1 MKYLPPNRRGARLAA
16 GLALTAAAS
25 LTFAACGGGG
35 SSGTPQGQASEGGG
49 GGGGGGE
56 IAVTLITKDNNNPFW
71 ISMQQGAE
79 NAASKNG
86 VTLTKAAGAKDGD
99 EDGQVKAIEAAVAR
113 GDKGILIAPNG
124 PGVNDAIETAR
135 SQGIYVIAL
144 DTPPDPADTVDLT
157 IATDNF
163 KAGDLIGKWA
173 AGTLNG
179 KKATIAMLDAF
190 NDKVVTVD
198 VNRDQGFLTGMGIDT
213 KDKGKNGD
221 EAATGKYTG
230 GKGGDYQIVCH
241 EPSQGAQDGG
251 KTGME
256 SCLSKSKDINTVY
269 TINEPTA
276 AGAVEALQ
284 AAGIK
289 DAVVV
294 SVDGGCSPGIAMV
307 KDGTIGAT
315 SQQYPIKMAEQ
326 GVETLKKMVDS
337 NGSDKPQ
344 NSPGLNFVDA
354 GVALVTDKP
363 VQGVESITSA
373 DAEKLCWGGK

>member
-1 MKYLPPNRRGARLAA
+1 MKYLPPNRRGTRLAA
-16 GLALTAAAS
+16 ALALTAAAS
-25 LTFAACGGGG
+25 LTFAACGGGTETG
-35 SSGTPQGQASEGGG
+35 APGAEASEGGG
-49 GGGGGGE
+49 GGGE
-56 IAVTLITKDNNNPFW
+56 AVAVTLITKDNNNPFW
-71 ISMQQGAE
+71 ISMQKGAE
-79 NAASKNG
+79 DAAAKNG

-124 PGVNDAIETAR
+124 PGVNDALDNAK

-256 SCLSKSKDINTVY
+256 SCLSKNKDINTVY

-315 SQQYPIKMAEQ
+315 SQQYPIKMAEM
-326 GVETLKKMVDS
+326 GVETIKKMVDS
-337 NGSDKPQ
+337 NGSDKPA
-344 NSPGLNFVDA
+344 NSPGLDFVDA

-363 VQGVESITSA
+363 VQGLESITSA
-373 DAEKLCWGGK
+373 DAEKICWGGK

>member
-1 MKYLPPNRRGARLAA
+1 MKYLPPNRRGTRLAA
-16 GLALTAAAS
+16 ALALTAAAS
-25 LTFAACGGGG
+25 LTFAACGGGTETG
-35 SSGTPQGQASEGGG
+35 APGAEASEGGG
-49 GGGGGGE
+49 GGGE
-56 IAVTLITKDNNNPFW
+56 AVAVTLITKDNNNPFW
-71 ISMQQGAE
+71 ISMQKGAE
-79 NAASKNG
+79 EAAAQNN

-113 GDKGILIAPNG
+113 GDKGILITPNG
-124 PGVNDAIETAR
+124 PGVNSAIESAK
-135 SQGIYVIAL
+135 SSGIYVIAL

-163 KAGDLIGKWA
+163 KAGELIGQWA
-173 AGTLNG
+173 KAQLKG

-213 KDKGKNGD
+213 KDKAKNGD
-221 EAATGKYTG
+221 EAPTGKYTS

-241 EPSQGAQDGG
+241 EPSQGAQDEG

-276 AGAVEALQ
+276 AGAVEALS

-307 KDGTIGAT
+307 KDGTLGAT
-315 SQQYPIKMAEQ
+315 SQQYPIKMAQ
-326 GVETLKKMVDS
+326 MGVETIKKMVDT
-337 NGSDKPQ
+337 NGAEKPA
-344 NSPGLNFVDA
+344 NSPGLDFVDA

-363 VQGVESITSA
+363 VEGVESITSA
-373 DAEKLCWGGK
+373 EAEKVCWGGK

>member
-1 MKYLPPNRRGARLAA
+1 MKYLPPSRRGVRLAA
-16 GLALTAAAS
+16 AVALTAAAS

-35 SSGTPQGQASEGGG
+35 NTGTPEAEGSAS
-49 GGGGGGE
+49 GGGGE

-71 ISMQQGAE
+71 ISMQKGAE
-79 NAASKNG
+79 DAASKNG

-124 PGVNDAIETAR
+124 PGVNDALDNAK

-256 SCLSKSKDINTVY
+256 SCLSKNKDINTVY

-315 SQQYPIKMAEQ
+315 SQQYPIKMAEM
-326 GVETLKKMVDS
+326 GVETIKKMVDS
-337 NGSDKPQ
+337 NGSDKPA
-344 NSPGLNFVDA
+344 NSPGLDFVDA

-363 VQGVESITSA
+363 VQGLESITSA
-373 DAEKLCWGGK
+373 DAEKICWGGK

>member
-1 MKYLPPNRRGARLAA
+1 MKYLPPGRRGVRLAA
-16 GLALTAAAS
+16 AVAMTAAAS

-35 SSGTPQGQASEGGG
+35 NTGSPQAQGSASGGG
-49 GGGGGGE
+49 GGGA

-71 ISMQQGAE
+71 ISMQKGAE
-79 NAASKNG
+79 DAASKNG

-124 PGVNDAIETAR
+124 PGVNDALDNAK

-256 SCLSKSKDINTVY
+256 SCLSKNKDINTVY

-315 SQQYPIKMAEQ
+315 SQQYPIKMAEM
-326 GVETLKKMVDS
+326 GVETIKKMVDS
-337 NGSDKPQ
+337 NGSDKPA
-344 NSPGLNFVDA
+344 NSPGLDFVDA

-363 VQGVESITSA
+363 VQGLESITSA
-373 DAEKLCWGGK
+373 DAEKICWGGK

>member
-1 MKYLPPNRRGARLAA
+1 MKYLPPNRKGTRLAA

-25 LTFAACGGGG
+25 LTLAACGGGG
-35 SSGTPQGQASEGGG
+35 NAGSPQAQGSASGGG
-49 GGGGGGE
+49 GGGA

-71 ISMQQGAE
+71 ISMQKGAE
-79 NAASKNG
+79 DAASKNG

-113 GDKGILIAPNG
+113 GDKGILITPNG
-124 PGVNDAIETAR
+124 PGVNNAIENAR
-135 SQGIYVIAL
+135 NAGIYVIAL

-163 KAGDLIGKWA
+163 KAGELIGKWA

-179 KKATIAMLDAF
+179 KKAAIAMLDAF

-230 GKGGDYQIVCH
+230 GKGGEYQIVCH

-256 SCLSKSKDINTVY
+256 SCLSKNKDINTVY

-276 AGAVEALQ
+276 AGAVEALD

-315 SQQYPIKMAEQ
+315 SQQYPIKMAEM
-326 GVETLKKMVDS
+326 GVETIKKMVDS
-337 NGSDKPQ
+337 NGSDKPA
-344 NSPGLNFVDA
+344 NSPGLDFVDA

-363 VQGVESITSA
+363 VQGLESITSA
-373 DAEKLCWGGK
+373 DAEKICWGGK

>member
-1 MKYLPPNRRGARLAA
+1 
-16 GLALTAAAS
+16 
-25 LTFAACGGGG
+25 
-35 SSGTPQGQASEGGG
+35 
-49 GGGGGGE
+49 
-56 IAVTLITKDNNNPFW
+56 LITKDNNNPFW

-79 NAASKNG
+79 NAAKQNG
-86 VTLTKAAGAKDGD
+86 ITLTKAAGAKDGD

-124 PGVNDAIETAR
+124 PGVNEALESAK
-135 SQGIYVIAL
+135 SQGIYTIAL
-144 DTPPDPADTVDLT
+144 DTPPDPADTVDVI

-213 KDKGKNGD
+213 KNKAKNAD
-221 EAATGKYTG
+221 EPATGKYTG

-241 EPSQGAQDGG
+241 EPSQGAQDEG

-256 SCLSKSKDINTVY
+256 SCLSKSKDINVVY

-289 DAVVV
+289 DALVV

-315 SQQYPIKMAEQ
+315 SQQYPIKMAEM
-326 GVETLKKMVDS
+326 GVETIKKMVDS
-337 NGSDKPQ
+337 NGSDKPA
-344 NSPGLNFVDA
+344 NSPGLDFVDA

-363 VQGVESITSA
+363 VQGLESITSA
-373 DAEKLCWGGK
+373 DAEKICWGGK

>member
-1 MKYLPPNRRGARLAA
+1 MKYLPPNRRGTRLTAA
-16 GLALTAAAS
+16 LALTAAAS
-25 LTFAACGGGG
+25 LMFAACGGGG
-35 SSGTPQGQASEGGG
+35 SETGAPGAEASEGGG
-49 GGGGGGE
+49 GGE
-56 IAVTLITKDNNNPFW
+56 AVAVTLITKDNNNPFW
-71 ISMQQGAE
+71 IAMQKGADE
-79 NAASKNG
+79 AGAKNG
-86 VTLTKAAGAKDGD
+86 VTITKAAGAKDGD
-99 EDGQVKAIEAAVAR
+99 EDGQVKAIEASIAR
-113 GDKGILIAPNG
+113 GDKGILITPNG
-124 PGVNDAIETAR
+124 PGVNSAIENAR
-135 SQGIYVIAL
+135 AAGIYVIAL

-163 KAGDLIGKWA
+163 KAGELIGQWA

-213 KDKGKNGD
+213 KDKTKNGD
-221 EAATGKYTG
+221 EAPTGQYTG
-230 GKGGDYQIVCH
+230 GKGGDYEIVCH
-241 EPSQGAQDGG
+241 EPSQGAQDEG

-256 SCLSKSKDINTVY
+256 SCLSKNKDINTVY

-315 SQQYPIKMAEQ
+315 SQQYPVKMAQ
-326 GVETLKKMVDS
+326 IGVEAIKKIVDT
-337 NGSDKPQ
+337 NGAEKPQ
-344 NSPGLNFVDA
+344 VTPGLDFLDA

-363 VQGVESITSA
+363 VEGVESITSA
-373 DAEKLCWGGK
+373 EAEKICWGGE

>member
-1 MKYLPPNRRGARLAA
+1 M
-16 GLALTAAAS
+16 TAAAS

-35 SSGTPQGQASEGGG
+35 NTGSPQAQGSASGGG
-49 GGGGGGE
+49 GGGGA

-71 ISMQQGAE
+71 ISMQKGAE
-79 NAASKNG
+79 DAASKNG

-124 PGVNDAIETAR
+124 PGVNDALDNAK

-256 SCLSKSKDINTVY
+256 SCLSKNKDINTVY

-276 AGAVEALQ
+276 AGAVEALD

-315 SQQYPIKMAEQ
+315 SQQYPIKMAEM
-326 GVETLKKMVDS
+326 GVETIKKMVDS
-337 NGSDKPQ
+337 NGSDKPA
-344 NSPGLNFVDA
+344 NSPGLDFVDA

-363 VQGVESITSA
+363 VQGLESITSA
-373 DAEKLCWGGK
+373 DAEKICWGGK

>member
-1 MKYLPPNRRGARLAA
+1 MKYLPPNRRGTRLGAA
-16 GLALTAAAS
+16 LALTAAAS
-25 LTFAACGGGG
+25 LMFAACGGGG
-35 SSGTPQGQASEGGG
+35 QTGSPGAEASES

-56 IAVTLITKDNNNPFW
+56 IPVTLITKDNNNPFW
-71 ISMQQGAE
+71 ISMQKGAE
-79 NAASKNG
+79 DAAAKNG

-124 PGVNDAIETAR
+124 NGVNDAVENAK

-144 DTPPDPADTVDLT
+144 DTLLVPADTADVS

-163 KAGDLIGKWA
+163 KAGELIGKWA

-190 NDKVVTVD
+190 NNKVVSTD
-198 VNRDQGFLTGMGIDT
+198 VSRDQGFLTGMGIDT
-213 KDKGKNGD
+213 KDKGKNAD
-221 EAATGKYTG
+221 EAPTGKYTG

-241 EPSQGAQDGG
+241 EPSQGAQDEG

-289 DAVVV
+289 DALVV

-307 KDGTIGAT
+307 KEGTIGAT
-315 SQQYPIKMAEQ
+315 SQQYPVNMAQKGIEAI
-326 GVETLKKMVDS
+326 KKMVDTD
-337 NGSDKPQ
+337 GAEKPQ
-344 NSPGLNFVDA
+344 NSPGLDFVDA
-354 GVALVTDKP
+354 GIALVTDKP
-363 VQGVESITSA
+363 VEGVDSITSA
-373 DAEKLCWGGK
+373 EAEKVCWG

>member
-1 MKYLPPNRRGARLAA
+1 MRYLPPKRRGTRLAA
-16 GLALTAAAS
+16 ALALTAAAS

-35 SSGTPQGQASEGGG
+35 DAAQPGAEATEGGG
-49 GGGGGGE
+49 GE
-56 IAVTLITKDNNNPFW
+56 AVAVTLITKDNNNPFW

-79 NAASKNG
+79 NAAAKNN

-124 PGVNDAIETAR
+124 PGVNSAIENAR
-135 SQGIYVIAL
+135 NAGIYVIAL

-163 KAGDLIGKWA
+163 KAGELIGQWA

-179 KKATIAMLDAF
+179 QKATIAMLDAF

-213 KDKGKNGD
+213 ADKAKNAD

-241 EPSQGAQDGG
+241 EPSQGAQDEG

-276 AGAVEALQ
+276 AGAVEALD

-307 KDGTIGAT
+307 KEGTIGAT
-315 SQQYPIKMAEQ
+315 SQQYPIKMAEM

-337 NGSDKPQ
+337 NGADKPQ
-344 NSPGLNFVDA
+344 NSPGLDFVDA
-354 GVALVTDKP
+354 GVALVTEKP
-363 VQGVESITSA
+363 VEGVESITA
-373 DAEKLCWGGK
+373 AEAEQICWGGK

>member
-1 MKYLPPNRRGARLAA
+1 MKYLPPNRRGTRLGAA
-16 GLALTAAAS
+16 LALTAAAS
-25 LTFAACGGGG
+25 LMFAACGGGG
-35 SSGTPQGQASEGGG
+35 ETGSPGAEASES
-49 GGGGGGE
+49 GGGGGE
-56 IAVTLITKDNNNPFW
+56 AVPVTLITKDNNNPFW
-71 ISMQQGAE
+71 ISMQKGAE
-79 NAASKNG
+79 EAAAQNN

-124 PGVNDAIETAR
+124 NGVNDAVENAR

-144 DTPPDPADTVDLT
+144 DTLLVPTDTTDLS

-163 KAGDLIGKWA
+163 KAGELIGKWT

-190 NDKVVTVD
+190 NNKVVSTD
-198 VNRDQGFLTGMGIDT
+198 VSRDQGFLTGMGIDT
-213 KDKGKNGD
+213 KDKGKNAD
-221 EAATGKYTG
+221 EAPTGKYTG

-241 EPSQGAQDGG
+241 EPSQGAQDEG

-289 DAVVV
+289 DALVV

-307 KDGTIGAT
+307 KEGTIGAT
-315 SQQYPIKMAEQ
+315 SQQYPVNMAKKGIEA
-326 GVETLKKMVDS
+326 VKKMVDS
-337 NGSDKPQ
+337 NGAEKPQ
-344 NSPGLNFVDA
+344 NSPGLDFVDA
-354 GVALVTDKP
+354 GIALVTDKP
-363 VQGVESITSA
+363 VEGVDSITSA
-373 DAEKLCWGGK
+373 EAEKVCWGS

>member
-1 MKYLPPNRRGARLAA
+1 MKYRPPNRRGTRLAA
-16 GLALTAAAS
+16 ALALTAAAS
-25 LTFAACGGGG
+25 LTFAACGGGSNTG
-35 SSGTPQGQASEGGG
+35 SPEAQGSEGGG
-49 GGGGGGE
+49 GE
-56 IAVTLITKDNNNPFW
+56 AVAVTLITKDNNNPFW
-71 ISMQQGAE
+71 ISMQKGAE
-79 NAASKNG
+79 EAAAKNG

-113 GDKGILIAPNG
+113 GDKGILITPNG
-124 PGVNDAIETAR
+124 PGVNNAIENAR
-135 SQGIYVIAL
+135 NAGIYVIAL

-213 KDKGKNGD
+213 KDKAKNGD
-221 EAATGKYTG
+221 EAPTGKYTG

-241 EPSQGAQDGG
+241 EPSQGAQDEG

-256 SCLSKSKDINTVY
+256 ACLSKSKDINVVY

-289 DAVVV
+289 DALVV

-315 SQQYPIKMAEQ
+315 SQQYPVKMAEM
-326 GVETLKKMVDS
+326 GVETIKKMVDS
-337 NGSDKPQ
+337 NGSDKPA
-344 NSPGLNFVDA
+344 NSPGLDFVDA

-363 VQGVESITSA
+363 VAGLDSITSA
-373 DAEKLCWGGK
+373 EAEKICWGGK